1 MHLNALIKFF
11 RAQVFYSARTVAT
24 WAGVVV
30 VLIATLASQVLAQI
44 QVVPFKNYIND
55 YAGIVPDDIE
65 QKLNI
70 LLNGLQKKTEAQI
83 AVVVVPSTEGVPV
96 ADYAV
101 EFGQKW
107 GVGSKEK
114 ENGLVFLVAVEDRK
128 MFIATGYGGEAVLPD
143 GKVGRIRDQVIIP
156 LFRKGEMANG
166 IVNGT
171 LTLAREI
178 AQAEGLSLKD
188 LASGQTLARRSTRS
202 RRGVGGFPLLLFL
215 ILPLLLRG
223 RFFGF
228 LPFFLLGS
236 GMRGGSFGGGFGGG
250 GFGGGF
256 GGGLGGGFGGGGAGG
271 SW

>member
-1 MHLNALIKFF
+1 MNRFF
-11 RAQVFYSARTVAT
+11 RVRFFRPAQTTTILALAS
-24 WAGVVV
+24 VVV
-30 VLIATLASQVLAQI
+30 SLMVVLATQAFAQI
-44 QVVPFKNYIND
+44 EVVQFKNYISD
-55 YAGIVPDDIE
+55 YAGVVPDSTE
-65 QKLNI
+65 QQLNA
-70 LLNGLQKKTEAQI
+70 LLKDLQQKTGAQI
-83 AVVVVPSTEGVPV
+83 AVVVITSTEGVPP

-107 GVGSKEK
+107 GVGTKEK
-114 ENGLVFLVAVEDRK
+114 DNGVVFLVAVEDRK
-128 MFIATGYGGEAVLPD
+128 MYISTGYGVEGILPD
-143 GKVGRIRDQVIIP
+143 GKVGRIRDQNITP
-156 LFRKGEMANG
+156 FFRKGEMAKG

-171 LTLAREI
+171 LALAQEI
-178 AQAEGLSLKD
+178 AQAQGLSLKD
-188 LASGQTLARRSTRS
+188 LASGQTFARRSTRS